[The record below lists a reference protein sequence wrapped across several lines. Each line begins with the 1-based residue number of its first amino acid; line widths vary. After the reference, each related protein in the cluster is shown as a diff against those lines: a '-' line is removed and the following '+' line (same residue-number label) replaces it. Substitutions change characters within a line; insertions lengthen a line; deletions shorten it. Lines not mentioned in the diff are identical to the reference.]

1 MKTPSPFAV
10 IVAPGIAACTSR
22 VHAKQDAELT
32 SRPAIMRRRGYLSLF
47 AAAVTLIA
55 AQGASGSG
63 AMQTAPT
70 DPEHILT
77 ERFQFS
83 AEAVSQARSG
93 QPIARMIAGRDRDE
107 LAVVGALRLD
117 GDKKRLVD
125 WVRNIEHF
133 RHAAELGLTRAIESP
148 PAAQSFA
155 ELVLDAKDLAALQA
169 CRPGRC
175 DLRVPDEVM
184 AKFQSGV
191 AWGTPE
197 ASAKANALFA
207 GMLTEYA
214 AAYLHGG
221 DAAVSNDFGDLLRS
235 ATTLYE
241 LAPDFTAYLQKFP
254 GSKLAGVDQRFYWT
268 NLTEAS
274 GSIIS
279 LHHLVVYRRPS
290 GDVIIADK
298 TFYASRYFDVAA
310 LVLSMQDTPD
320 GKGYYLIAGSRAR
333 SSRLTGVTGRVLR
346 GQVERAAAAT
356 VRMYLM
362 WLRDSL
368 AAR

>member
-1 MKTPSPFAV
+1 MRRSGYPGLFAV
-10 IVAPGIAACTSR
+10 AVTVIAA
-22 VHAKQDAELT
+22 
-32 SRPAIMRRRGYLSLF
+32 Y
-47 AAAVTLIA
+47 
-55 AQGASGSG
+55 GASGPAS
-63 AMQTAPT
+63 MQTAPT
-70 DPEHILT
+70 DPERTLT

-83 AEAVSQARSG
+83 AEDVRQARSG
-93 QPIARMIAGRDRDE
+93 QPVAKMIAARGGDE

-133 RHAAELGLTRAIESP
+133 RHAAELGVTRAIESP
-148 PAAQSFA
+148 PAESFA
-155 ELVLDAKDLAALQA
+155 ELSLAAKDLAALQA

-175 DLRVPDEVM
+175 DLRVPDELM
-184 AKFQSGV
+184 AKFQSSV

-197 ASAKANALFA
+197 APAKADALFA

-214 AAYLHGG
+214 ASYLHGG
-221 DAAVSNDFGDLLRS
+221 DAAAGNDFGDLLRG

-241 LAPDFTAYLQKFP
+241 LAPEFAAYLQKFP
-254 GSKLAGVDQRFYWT
+254 DSKLAGVDQRLYWT
-268 NLTEAS
+268 NLTDS
-274 GSIIS
+274 WGSIIS

-298 TFYASRYFDVAA
+298 TLYASRYFDVAA
-310 LVLSMQDTPD
+310 LVLSMHETPD
-320 GKGYYLIAGSRAR
+320 GKGYYLIAGSRAK
-333 SSRLTGVTGRVLR
+333 SSRLTGVSGRVLR

-356 VRMYLM
+356 VKMYLG

-368 AAR
+368 GAR

>member
-1 MKTPSPFAV
+1 MRGRAYLSPFAV
-10 IVAPGIAACTSR
+10 
-22 VHAKQDAELT
+22 
-32 SRPAIMRRRGYLSLF
+32 AI
-47 AAAVTLIA
+47 TLIA
-55 AQGASGSG
+55 AQAARGSG
-63 AMQTAPT
+63 AMPMAPA
-70 DPEHILT
+70 DPERLLS

-83 AEAVSQARSG
+83 AGEISQARAG
-93 QPIARMIAGRDRDE
+93 QPVARMIAGGGRDE
-107 LAVVGALRLD
+107 LAIVGALRLN

-133 RHAAELGLTRAIESP
+133 RHAAELGLTRGIELP
-148 PAAQSFA
+148 PRAQAFA

-169 CRPGRC
+169 CRPGGC
-175 DLRVPDEVM
+175 DLRVPDEVI

-191 AWGTPE
+191 AWGTPG
-197 ASAKANALFA
+197 ASAQANALAA

-221 DAAVSNDFGDLLRS
+221 DRAVGNDFGDLLRG

-241 LAPDFTAYLQKFP
+241 LAPEFATYLEKFP
-254 GSKLAGVDQRFYWT
+254 GAKLAGVDQRLYWT
-268 NLTEAS
+268 NLSEAP
-274 GSIIS
+274 GSLIS
-279 LHHLVVYRRPS
+279 LHHLVVYQRPS

-310 LVLSMQDTPD
+310 LALSMQETPD

-333 SSRLTGVTGRVLR
+333 SSKLTGVGGRVLR
-346 GQVERAAAAT
+346 GQIERSAAAT
-356 VRMYLM
+356 VRMYLQ

>member
-1 MKTPSPFAV
+1 
-10 IVAPGIAACTSR
+10 
-22 VHAKQDAELT
+22 
-32 SRPAIMRRRGYLSLF
+32 
-47 AAAVTLIA
+47 
-55 AQGASGSG
+55 
-63 AMQTAPT
+63 MQTAPT

-83 AEAVSQARSG
+83 AEDVRQARSG

-107 LAVVGALRLD
+107 IAVVGALRLE
-117 GDKKRLVD
+117 GDKNRLVD

-133 RHAAELGLTRAIESP
+133 RHAAELGLTRGIESP
-148 PAAQSFA
+148 PAARSFA
-155 ELVLDAKDLAALQA
+155 DLVLDAKDLAALQA

-175 DLRVPDEVM
+175 DLRVSDEVT
-184 AKFQSGV
+184 AKFQNGV

-197 ASAKANALFA
+197 APAKANALFA

-214 AAYLHGG
+214 AAYRDGG
-221 DAAVSNDFGDLLRS
+221 DAAVGNDFGDLLRS
-235 ATTLYE
+235 ATTIYE
-241 LAPDFTAYLQKFP
+241 LAPELAAYLQKFP
-254 GSKLAGVDQRFYWT
+254 ASKVAGVDERFYWT

-298 TFYASRYFDVAA
+298 TVYASRYFDVAA
-310 LVLSMQDTPD
+310 LVLSMQETPD
-320 GKGYYLIAGSRAR
+320 GNGYYLIAGSRAR
-333 SSRLTGVTGRVLR
+333 SSRLTGVSGRVVR

-356 VRMYLM
+356 VKMYLV

>member
-1 MKTPSPFAV
+1 
-10 IVAPGIAACTSR
+10 
-22 VHAKQDAELT
+22 
-32 SRPAIMRRRGYLSLF
+32 MRRCGYPSLF
-47 AAAVTLIA
+47 AVALTLIA
-55 AQGASGSG
+55 AHGASGPAS
-63 AMQTAPT
+63 MQTART

-83 AEAVSQARSG
+83 GEDVRQARSG
-93 QPIARMIAGRDRDE
+93 QPVARMIAVRGRDE

-133 RHAAELGLTRAIESP
+133 RHAAELGLTRGIESP
-148 PAAQSFA
+148 PAESFA

-175 DLRVPDEVM
+175 DLRVPDEVT

-221 DAAVSNDFGDLLRS
+221 DAAVGNDFGDLLRS

-241 LAPDFTAYLQKFP
+241 LAPEFAAYLQKFP
-254 GSKLAGVDQRFYWT
+254 DSKLAGVDQRFYWT
-268 NLTEAS
+268 NLTDTWGA
-274 GSIIS
+274 IIS

-310 LVLSMQDTPD
+310 LVLSMHETPD
-320 GKGYYLIAGSRAR
+320 GKGYYLIAGSRAK
-333 SSRLTGVTGRVLR
+333 SSRLTSVSGRVLR

-356 VRMYLM
+356 VKMYLA

>member
-1 MKTPSPFAV
+1 M
-10 IVAPGIAACTSR
+10 
-22 VHAKQDAELT
+22 
-32 SRPAIMRRRGYLSLF
+32 RGYLNLF
-47 AAAVTLIA
+47 AAAITLIGA

-63 AMQTAPT
+63 TMQTAPT
-70 DPEHILT
+70 EPEHILT
-77 ERFQFS
+77 ERFRFS
-83 AEAVSQARSG
+83 AEDVSLARSG
-93 QPIARMIAGRDRDE
+93 QPIAGMIAGRNRDE
-107 LAVVGALRLD
+107 LAVVGAVRLD
-117 GDKKRLVD
+117 GDTKLLVD
-125 WVRNIEHF
+125 WIRNIEHF

-148 PAAQSFA
+148 PAAQSFS
-155 ELVLDAKDLAALQA
+155 ELVLDAKDLEALQA
-169 CRPGRC
+169 CRPGHC
-175 DLRVPDEVM
+175 DLRVPCEVM

-191 AWGTPE
+191 PWGTPE
-197 ASAKANALFA
+197 ASAKTNALFA

-221 DAAVSNDFGDLLRS
+221 DAAVGNDFGDLLRS
-235 ATTLYE
+235 ASTLYE
-241 LAPDFTAYLQKFP
+241 LAPEFAAYLEKFP
-254 GSKLAGVDQRFYWT
+254 RSTLAGVDQRLYWT
-268 NLTEAS
+268 NLTEAW

-310 LVLSMQDTPD
+310 LVLSMRETPN

-356 VRMYLM
+356 VKMYLV